1 MKKRKIL
8 YLSDSSNAKT
18 GFGNVSLD
26 LLSYLYSTQKY
37 DIIHACQ
44 GVTRYTPDFEKVPW
58 KCVGV
63 IPMDQNEIN
72 RMNSDPGYGRYT
84 AYGGTTIDSLIL
96 EYKPDTIIVINDP
109 WGSSDFCAE
118 KKFWNKLNS
127 IAWVTYDSEPLY
139 QKSLD
144 QIKLL
149 QNLYCW
155 SSFAEKEFHRLGHT
169 HVKTQFPPIDT
180 TKYYPLSQEE
190 KSKIRKEFN
199 IPENIFLVQYVFRN
213 QLRKQSHTI
222 IKGYSEL
229 QKKCPEI
236 ANNIYLFFH
245 TSVSEGWDHKKFC
258 KDANVDYNR
267 ILYTWICQNC
277 KKIEIKADNG
287 QTDCKF
293 CNAQKSQ
300 ITPNVGFG
308 ATIKQMNQIYNVADC
323 FTLVAN
329 SGATER
335 PGLEAMSCGLPLC
348 TINYSYGFDF
358 CKNDFVYKLRYDKSI
373 EFGTQFLKATPNESD
388 IMDFIIKIFNLSK
401 QERFEIGQKSRK
413 WIIDNFDLKKV
424 GKDWENILDSL
435 PESNWNFDFSDTK
448 KDPEAI
454 VPPSENNVHYIR
466 SLYKE
471 ILKMDLDESDE
482 GFRSWIY
489 RLQQGQSKE
498 EIEKFF
504 RSVALTKNQ
513 EIEQQK
519 NQINVG
525 FESLLNK
532 NDKKRILLIIPESVG
547 DVFMVT
553 SLFQS
558 IRNRYSKPEWSFYV
572 ATKKE
577 YFDIL
582 QGNEYIDRI
591 LEYIPQMDNLI
602 WLEGQG
608 SHKGYFDVVYPI
620 YYGTQRLLNYLHNT
634 TDKLDLQLN

>member
-1 MKKRKIL
+1 MEKRKIL
-8 YLSDSSNAKT
+8 YLTDSPTAKT

-26 LLSYLYSTQKY
+26 LLGYLYSTQKY
-37 DIIHACQ
+37 NIIHACQ

-72 RMNSDPGYGRYT
+72 KMNADPGYGRYV
-84 AYGGTTIDSLIL
+84 AYGGATIDSLVL
-96 EYKPDTIIVINDP
+96 EFKPDTIIVSNDP

-118 KKFWNKLNS
+118 KKFWNKINS
-127 IAWVTYDSEPLY
+127 IAFVTYDSEPLY

-149 QNLYCW
+149 KNLYCW

-180 TKYYPLSQEE
+180 TKYYPLPKEE
-190 KSKIRKEFN
+190 KSKLRKEFN
-199 IPENIFLVQYVFRN
+199 IPEDIFLVQYVFRN

-229 QKKCPEI
+229 QKKYPEI
-236 ANNIYLFFH
+236 AKNIYLFFH
-245 TSVSEGWDHKKFC
+245 TSTSEGWDHKRFC
-258 KDANVDYNR
+258 KDVNVDYNR

-277 KKIEIKADNG
+277 KKIEVKADNG

-293 CNAQKSQ
+293 CNTQKSQ

-308 ATIKQMNQIYNVADC
+308 ATLKQMNQIYNVADC

-348 TINYSYGFDF
+348 TISYSYGFDF

-373 EFGTQFLKATPNESD
+373 EFGTQFLKATPNEFD
-388 IMDFIIKIFNLSK
+388 IMDFILKIYNSTG
-401 QERFEIGQKSRK
+401 QERYEIGQKSRK
-413 WIIDNFDLKKV
+413 WIVDNFDLKKV
-424 GKDWENILDSL
+424 GKDWENILDNL
-435 PESNWNFDFSDTK
+435 PESNWDFDYSDTK
-448 KDPEAI
+448 KDPDAI
-454 VPPSENNVHYIR
+454 VPTSDNNVNYIR
-466 SLYKE
+466 ALYKE

-482 GFRSWIY
+482 GFRSWIF

-504 RSVALTKNQ
+504 RSVAITKNK
-513 EIEQQK
+513 ELEQQK
-519 NQINVG
+519 NQVSSG
-525 FESLLNK
+525 FESLLDNTGR
-532 NDKKRILLIIPESVG
+532 KKFLIVCKESIGDCVYCLGLLKS
-547 DVFMVT
+547 
-553 SLFQS
+553 FQKCY
-558 IRNRYSKPEWSFYV
+558 N
-572 ATKKE
+572 KKE
-577 YFDIL
+577 WDLYLACDPIYNDIFA
-582 QGNEYIDRI
+582 GNEYIYKI
-591 LEYIPQMDNLI
+591 LPYQNFMDS
-602 WLEGQG
+602 EPFCTGQG
-608 SHKGYFDVVYPI
+608 SNLGFFDGYCNITALSQKF
-620 YYGTQRLLNYLHNT
+620 LNYLTN
-634 TDKLDLQLN
+634 DSINLQLTE